1 MLQDRRVWLA
11 GALATAVLLAAA
23 GWLLLIGPR
32 SAAADAL
39 RAQAADRQAQA
50 ATLAAHNAKLR
61 ATNRHIAQLRA
72 ELATAVHAV
81 PPDTDL
87 PGFTEQV
94 NAAAVRG
101 AVTLTSMSVG
111 GVAPVSASGAPAA
124 STSGST
130 SDGGASAQY
139 AITVTLLTQGPQQHQ
154 IDFLRAL
161 RSGTRR
167 VLVTSTQLNVPTDAR
182 AGTVDARTTMATQV
196 TVFSAPMTT
205 AQRAQLRTMLGTD
218 S

>member
-1 MLQDRRVWLA
+1 MLQDRRVWFASGLVA
-11 GALATAVLLAAA
+11 AVLLAAA
-23 GWLLLIGPR
+23 SWFLLIGPK

-39 RAQAADRQAQA
+39 HAQAADRQAQA

-61 ATNRHIAQLRA
+61 AANRHIAQLRA
-72 ELATAVHAV
+72 DLATAVHAV

-87 PGFTEQV
+87 PAFTEQV

-124 STSGST
+124 STSG
-130 SDGGASAQY
+130 GGATAQY
-139 AITVTLLTQGPQQHQ
+139 AITLTLLTQGPQQHQ

-161 RSGTRR
+161 RSGARR
-167 VLVTSTQLNVPTDAR
+167 VVVTSTQLNVPTDAR
-182 AGTVDARTTMATQV
+182 AGTVDARTTMTTQV
-196 TVFSAPMTT
+196 TVFSAPMSA
-205 AQRAQLRTMLGTD
+205 AQRAQLRTMLGTGN
-218 S
+218 